1 MNLKQITIASLL
13 LSSVSFGAS
22 IDLIQNYSA
31 EYGGNPAQQGAIN
44 YGSTV
49 YFNPAGLSQLEKGT
63 YFVGGVQLASGKQ
76 TMTDGDYNNKGFD
89 TDLFSPIPNFAVYK
103 VVDDGAY
110 FWTLGAYA
118 GGAALEYEDGIPL
131 PGVKDIMKDKISSLS
146 PQALTNPQ
154 LGALLQ
160 MNMNDVLTGTN
171 VKGSNQ
177 YIQTTIGR
185 TWKVDEKLSTSFG
198 VKAVYG
204 MRNLK
209 ANTSFK
215 DGLSLPIGN
224 GIPLDGSAS
233 IDSERTGY
241 GFGFQLGLNY
251 KATEKLNIAFRYDSQ
266 VNMDFKTKA
275 DIKSTN
281 AGSII
286 VGSSKPGEQGGLL
299 GMFPVYDDGTKIRRD
314 LPAILAL
321 GASYKVTDRW
331 TTFIGGNYYF
341 NKDAKMDRHS
351 ELAPSKYDYDN
362 GWEISLGSEYWIN
375 EKFAWLAGFNY
386 ADTGAKETT
395 FAATEYAI
403 NSFSVGTG
411 IKYRQ
416 NETTEWTFAYNHYFY
431 DETSF
436 AGTEYEKKIASI
448 GFNFVKKF

>member
-49 YFNPAGLSQLEKGT
+49 YFNPAGLSQLEQGT

-198 VKAVYG
+198 LKAVYG
-204 MRNLK
+204 MRNLE
-209 ANTSFK
+209 ASTSFDK
-215 DGLSLPIGN
+215 KYFPLLNGN
-224 GIPLDGSAS
+224 AS

-251 KATEKLNIAFRYDSQ
+251 KATDKLNLGLRYDSR
-266 VNMDFKTKA
+266 VRMDFKTEA
-275 DIKSTN
+275 DIKDTSS
-281 AGSII
+281 ALGMKDII
-286 VGSSKPGEQGGLL
+286 SNGLL
-299 GMFPVYDDGTKIRRD
+299 GIYPAYKDGLKTRRD

-321 GASYKVTDRW
+321 GASYKVTNRW

-341 NKDAKMDRHS
+341 NKDAKMDRIGND
-351 ELAPSKYDYDN
+351 PGRYDYDN

-375 EKFAWLAGFNY
+375 EKFAWLTGFNY
-386 ADTGAKETT
+386 ADTGAKKTT

-431 DETSF
+431 DETSY

>member
-1 MNLKQITIASLL
+1 MNLKQITIASLI

-22 IDLIQNYSA
+22 IDLVQNYSA
-31 EYGGNPAQQGAIN
+31 EYAGNPAQQGAIN

-49 YFNPAGLSQLEKGT
+49 YFNPAGLSQLEQGT

-185 TWKVDEKLSTSFG
+185 TWKIDEKLSTSFG
-198 VKAVYG
+198 LKAVYG
-204 MRNLK
+204 MRNLE
-209 ANTSFK
+209 ASTSFDK
-215 DGLSLPIGN
+215 KYFPLLNGN
-224 GIPLDGSAS
+224 AS

-251 KATEKLNIAFRYDSQ
+251 KATDKLNLGLRYDSR
-266 VNMDFKTKA
+266 VRMDFKTEA
-275 DIKSTN
+275 DIKDTSS
-281 AGSII
+281 ALGMKDII
-286 VGSSKPGEQGGLL
+286 SNGLL
-299 GMFPVYDDGTKIRRD
+299 GIYPAYKDGLKTRRD

-321 GASYKVTDRW
+321 GASYKVTNRW
-331 TTFIGGNYYF
+331 TTFIGGNYYSI
-341 NKDAKMDRHS
+341 KM
-351 ELAPSKYDYDN
+351 PK
-362 GWEISLGSEYWIN
+362 WI
-375 EKFAWLAGFNY
+375 E
-386 ADTGAKETT
+386 
-395 FAATEYAI
+395 
-403 NSFSVGTG
+403 
-411 IKYRQ
+411 
-416 NETTEWTFAYNHYFY
+416 
-431 DETSF
+431 
-436 AGTEYEKKIASI
+436 
-448 GFNFVKKF
+448 

>member
-49 YFNPAGLSQLEKGT
+49 YFNPAGLSQLEQGT

-185 TWKVDEKLSTSFG
+185 TWKIDEKLSTSFG
-198 VKAVYG
+198 LKAVYG
-204 MRNLK
+204 MRNLE
-209 ANTSFK
+209 ASTSFDK
-215 DGLSLPIGN
+215 KYFPLLNGN
-224 GIPLDGSAS
+224 AS

-251 KATEKLNIAFRYDSQ
+251 KATDKLNLGLRYDSR
-266 VNMDFKTKA
+266 VRMDFKTEA
-275 DIKSTN
+275 DIKDTSS
-281 AGSII
+281 ALGMKDII
-286 VGSSKPGEQGGLL
+286 SNGLL
-299 GMFPVYDDGTKIRRD
+299 GIYPAYKDGLKTRRD

-321 GASYKVTDRW
+321 GASYKVTNRW

-341 NKDAKMDRHS
+341 NKDAKMDRIGND
-351 ELAPSKYDYDN
+351 PGRYDYDN

-375 EKFAWLAGFNY
+375 EKFAWLTGFNY
-386 ADTGAKETT
+386 ADTGAKKTT

>member
-49 YFNPAGLSQLEKGT
+49 YFNPAGLSQLEQGT
-63 YFVGGVQLASGKQ
+63 YFVGGIQLASGKQ
-76 TMTDGDYNNKGFD
+76 TMTDADYNNKGFD

-185 TWKVDEKLSTSFG
+185 TWKIDEKLSTSFG
-198 VKAVYG
+198 LKAVYG
-204 MRNLK
+204 MRNLE
-209 ANTSFK
+209 ASTSFDK
-215 DGLSLPIGN
+215 KYFPLLNGN
-224 GIPLDGSAS
+224 AS

-251 KATEKLNIAFRYDSQ
+251 KATDKLNLGLRYDSR
-266 VNMDFKTKA
+266 VRMDFKTEA
-275 DIKSTN
+275 DIKDTSS
-281 AGSII
+281 ALGMKDII
-286 VGSSKPGEQGGLL
+286 SNGLL
-299 GMFPVYDDGTKIRRD
+299 GIYPAYKDGLKTRRD

-321 GASYKVTDRW
+321 GASYKVTDKW
-331 TTFIGGNYYF
+331 TTFVGGNYYF
-341 NKDAKMDRHS
+341 NKDAKMDRIGND
-351 ELAPSKYDYDN
+351 PGRYDYDN

-375 EKFAWLAGFNY
+375 EKFAWLTGFNY
-386 ADTGAKETT
+386 ADTGAKKTT

>member
-31 EYGGNPAQQGAIN
+31 EYGGNPAQQGAIT

-49 YFNPAGLSQLEKGT
+49 YFNPAGLSQLEQGT

-185 TWKVDEKLSTSFG
+185 TWKIDEKLSTSFG
-198 VKAVYG
+198 LKAVYG
-204 MRNLK
+204 MRNLE
-209 ANTSFK
+209 ASTSFDK
-215 DGLSLPIGN
+215 KYFPLLNGN
-224 GIPLDGSAS
+224 AS

-251 KATEKLNIAFRYDSQ
+251 KATDKLNLGLRYDSR
-266 VNMDFKTKA
+266 VRMDFKTEA
-275 DIKSTN
+275 DIKDTSS
-281 AGSII
+281 ALGMKDII
-286 VGSSKPGEQGGLL
+286 SNGLL
-299 GMFPVYDDGTKIRRD
+299 GIYPAYKDGLKTRRD

-321 GASYKVTDRW
+321 GASYKVTNRW

-341 NKDAKMDRHS
+341 NKDAKMDRIGND
-351 ELAPSKYDYDN
+351 PGRYDYDN

-375 EKFAWLAGFNY
+375 EKFAWLTGFNY
-386 ADTGAKETT
+386 ADTGAKKTT

>member
-1 MNLKQITIASLL
+1 
-13 LSSVSFGAS
+13 
-22 IDLIQNYSA
+22 
-31 EYGGNPAQQGAIN
+31 
-44 YGSTV
+44 
-49 YFNPAGLSQLEKGT
+49 
-63 YFVGGVQLASGKQ
+63 
-76 TMTDGDYNNKGFD
+76 
-89 TDLFSPIPNFAVYK
+89 
-103 VVDDGAY
+103 
-110 FWTLGAYA
+110 
-118 GGAALEYEDGIPL
+118 
-131 PGVKDIMKDKISSLS
+131 MKDKISSLP

-154 LGALLQ
+154 LGALLE

-198 VKAVYG
+198 LKAVYG
-204 MRNLK
+204 MRNLE
-209 ANTSFK
+209 ASTSFDK
-215 DGLSLPIGN
+215 KYFPLLNGN
-224 GIPLDGSAS
+224 AS
-233 IDSERTGY
+233 IDTERTGY

-251 KATEKLNIAFRYDSQ
+251 KATDKLNLGLRYDSR
-266 VNMDFKTKA
+266 VRMDFKTEA
-275 DIKSTN
+275 DIKDTSS
-281 AGSII
+281 ALGMKDII
-286 VGSSKPGEQGGLL
+286 SNGLL
-299 GMFPVYDDGTKIRRD
+299 GIYPAYKDGLKTRRD

-321 GASYKVTDRW
+321 GASYKVTNRW

-341 NKDAKMDRHS
+341 NKDAKMDRIGND
-351 ELAPSKYDYDN
+351 PGRYDYDN

-375 EKFAWLAGFNY
+375 EKFAWLTGFNY
-386 ADTGAKETT
+386 ADTGAKKTT

>member
-49 YFNPAGLSQLEKGT
+49 YFNPAGLSQLEQGT

-131 PGVKDIMKDKISSLS
+131 PGVKDIMKDKISSLP

-154 LGALLQ
+154 LGALLE

-198 VKAVYG
+198 LKAVYG
-204 MRNLK
+204 MRNLE
-209 ANTSFK
+209 ASTSFDK
-215 DGLSLPIGN
+215 KYFPLLNGN
-224 GIPLDGSAS
+224 AS

-251 KATEKLNIAFRYDSQ
+251 KATDKLNLGLRYDSR
-266 VNMDFKTKA
+266 VRMDFKTEA
-275 DIKSTN
+275 DIKDTSS
-281 AGSII
+281 ALGMKDII
-286 VGSSKPGEQGGLL
+286 SNGLL
-299 GMFPVYDDGTKIRRD
+299 GIYPAYKDGLKTRRD

-321 GASYKVTDRW
+321 GASYKVTNRW

-341 NKDAKMDRHS
+341 NKDAKMDRIGND
-351 ELAPSKYDYDN
+351 PGRYDYDN

-375 EKFAWLAGFNY
+375 EKFAWLTGFNY
-386 ADTGAKETT
+386 ADTGAKKTT

-431 DETSF
+431 DETSY

>member
-76 TMTDGDYNNKGFD
+76 TMTDADYNNKGFD

-118 GGAALEYEDGIPL
+118 GGASLEYEDGIPL
-131 PGVKDIMKDKISSLS
+131 PTIGEVLGDKLSSKPDLL
-146 PQALTNPQ
+146 PLLPQ
-154 LGALLQ
+154 LKPLLST
-160 MNMNDVLTGTN
+160 NMNDVLTGTN

-251 KATEKLNIAFRYDSQ
+251 KFSDKLNLGLRYDSR
-266 VNMDFKTKA
+266 VKMDFKTDA
-275 DIKSTN
+275 DIKDTTGIE
-281 AGSII
+281 ALQMDKII
-286 VGSSKPGEQGGLL
+286 SNGLL
-299 GMFPVYDDGTKIRRD
+299 GIYPAYADGLKTRRD

-321 GASYKVTDRW
+321 GASYKVTDKW
-331 TTFIGGNYYF
+331 TTFVGGNYYF
-341 NKDAKMDRHS
+341 NKDAKMDRIGNDPGRY
-351 ELAPSKYDYDN
+351 AYDN
-362 GWEISLGSEYWIN
+362 GWEVSLGSEYWIN

-386 ADTGAKETT
+386 ADTGAKKTT

>member
-49 YFNPAGLSQLEKGT
+49 YFNPAGLSQLEQGT

-185 TWKVDEKLSTSFG
+185 TWKIDEKLSTSFG
-198 VKAVYG
+198 LKAVYG
-204 MRNLK
+204 MRNLE
-209 ANTSFK
+209 ASTSFDK
-215 DGLSLPIGN
+215 KYFPLLNGN
-224 GIPLDGSAS
+224 AS

-251 KATEKLNIAFRYDSQ
+251 KATDKLNLGLRYDSR
-266 VNMDFKTKA
+266 VRMDFKTEA
-275 DIKSTN
+275 DIKDTSS
-281 AGSII
+281 ALGMKDII
-286 VGSSKPGEQGGLL
+286 SNGLL
-299 GMFPVYDDGTKIRRD
+299 GIYPAYADGLKTRRD

-321 GASYKVTDRW
+321 GASYKVTNRW

-341 NKDAKMDRHS
+341 NKDAKMDRIGND
-351 ELAPSKYDYDN
+351 PGRYDYDN

>member
-49 YFNPAGLSQLEKGT
+49 YFNPAGLSQLEQGT

-76 TMTDGDYNNKGFD
+76 TMTDADYNNKGFD

-118 GGAALEYEDGIPL
+118 GGASLEYEDGIPL
-131 PGVKDIMKDKISSLS
+131 PTLDKIINGL
-146 PQALTNPQ
+146 PAI
-154 LGALLQ
+154 
-160 MNMNDVLTGTN
+160 NMNDVLTGTN

-177 YIQTTIGR
+177 YVQTTIGR

-204 MRNLK
+204 MRNLE
-209 ANTSFK
+209 AHTSFK
-215 DGLSLPIGN
+215 PEAAMMGAT
-224 GIPLDGSAS
+224 GSAS

-251 KATEKLNIAFRYDSQ
+251 KATDRLNLGLRYDSQ
-266 VNMDFKTKA
+266 VNMNFKTKA
-275 DIKSTN
+275 TINDSSSLIIPGKFAKKDDIISN
-281 AGSII
+281 
-286 VGSSKPGEQGGLL
+286 GLL
-299 GMFPVYDDGTKIRRD
+299 GIYPTYKDGLKIRRD

-331 TTFIGGNYYF
+331 TTFVGGNYYF

>member
-1 MNLKQITIASLL
+1 MNLKQITIASLF

-76 TMTDGDYNNKGFD
+76 TMTDADYNNKGFD

-118 GGAALEYEDGIPL
+118 GGASLEYEDGIPL
-131 PGVKDIMKDKISSLS
+131 PTIGEVLGDKLSSKPDLL
-146 PQALTNPQ
+146 PLLPQ
-154 LGALLQ
+154 LKPLLST
-160 MNMNDVLTGTN
+160 NMNDVLTGTN